1 MPKDVAEILRPIIQD
16 QVVTPLVIEMD
27 WLKNKSNVLTLCI
40 FLWWGISPFILIRTA
55 SSTEVIIGLW
65 VGVGSW
71 IGTYVNYKYPGES
84 TFISSFR
91 TMFLLGSIMGVVAV
105 IYGLIT

>member
-1 MPKDVAEILRPIIQD
+1 
-16 QVVTPLVIEMD
+16 MD

-65 VGVGSW
+65 VGVGSG
-71 IGTYVNYKYPGES
+71 I
-84 TFISSFR
+84 
-91 TMFLLGSIMGVVAV
+91 
-105 IYGLIT
+105 

>member
-1 MPKDVAEILRPIIQD
+1 MV
-16 QVVTPLVIEMD
+16 

-105 IYGLIT
+105 IYGLIK